1 MKIHKGDT
9 IKIMVGK
16 DAGKTGKVLRVY
28 VDVNKV
34 LLENL
39 NLVKKHRRPRKQ
51 GEKGEIIS
59 VARPVSAANVMLV
72 CKNCGKPVRAGYK
85 IEKTVPAKARAVKTR
100 ICKKCQ
106 NQI

>member
-9 IKIMVGK
+9 VKIMVGK

-28 VDVNKV
+28 INTNKV

-59 VARPVSAANVMLV
+59 VPRPLSAANVMLT
-72 CKNCGKPVRAGYK
+72 CKNCGKPVRAGFKAEKDKK
-85 IEKTVPAKARAVKTR
+85 IRV
-100 ICKKCQ
+100 CKKCQ